1 MVLSEPLTMA
11 AKNANLDLDDFEIID
26 DTRLVVKDGEKQ
38 METHQRS
45 LLRSLPQA
53 KERLE
58 ARKGR
63 LGPKEYVLLHMYS
76 DGEDVTCELLLVN
89 GKVLVSDLQAI
100 KRSILTLY
108 HINPETNR
116 IRLLMANKKGEIS
129 PPSGGWNSC
138 KIYAWIGEQE

>member
-26 DTRLVVKDGEKQ
+26 DTRLVVKDGEKRTMTQ
-38 METHQRS
+38 LDIESMLIEMETHQRS

-108 HINPETNR
+108 H
-116 IRLLMANKKGEIS
+116 M
-129 PPSGGWNSC
+129 
-138 KIYAWIGEQE
+138 